1 MSIDKKET
9 PIDIE
14 NFFDEDFEV
23 TYDGDLDEAQ
33 KSEQDAV
40 QTDLNDD
47 AYKDVLSALSEL
59 DDTHS
64 FDYLEMNK
72 TKTINLNE
80 YLAEQKEREARAEQ
94 EASEENPLKK
104 LFHSIIPGRK

>member
-1 MSIDKKET
+1 MSIDKKE
-9 PIDIE
+9 D
-14 NFFDEDFEV
+14 FFGEAFEV
-23 TYDGDLDEAQ
+23 TYDGDLDDAQ
-33 KSEQDAV
+33 QLEQEAV
-40 QTDLNDD
+40 QTDLKDD

-59 DDTHS
+59 DDTQS

-80 YLAEQKEREARAEQ
+80 YLAEQKEREERAKM
-94 EASEENPLKK
+94 EAHDDNPLKK